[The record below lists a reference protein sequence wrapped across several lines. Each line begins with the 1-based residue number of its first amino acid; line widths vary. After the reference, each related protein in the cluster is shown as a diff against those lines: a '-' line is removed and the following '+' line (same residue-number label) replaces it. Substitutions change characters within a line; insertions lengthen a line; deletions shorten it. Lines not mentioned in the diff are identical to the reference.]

1 MEYNELIARYL
12 YWQGNAEGTVRE
24 ELEAIAADD
33 KEIEDRFYC
42 DLSFGTAGMRGKM
55 GAGTNRMNHYMVRR
69 ATRGL
74 ATYINKHDGK
84 AAGAAIAYDTRHHS
98 PEYAL
103 EAARTLCDCGIK
115 TYLFRIPSATPLL
128 SYALRRLGCA
138 AGIVIS
144 ASHNP
149 KEDNGYKVYDR
160 YGCQMIPEAANE
172 VAAYVWE
179 SSPFGEIISEEAAK
193 EQGLLIDL
201 GEEMQKEFCYE
212 TMKQSHPMAKE
223 AVAALKT
230 VYTPLHGTGYAP
242 IAFVLEAKGYP
253 VSVVAEQ
260 AAPDGDFPTVKKP
273 NPEEHDALA
282 MGIAQAEQ
290 EDADLVLGTD
300 PDCDRVGVAVK
311 TKKGY
316 RLLNGNEIGALLIHY
331 VLTRRKDKLKKNA
344 VILKSIVTNDFGAAV
359 AKTFGVETVETLTGF
374 KYIGEAMTAYE
385 KSGEKD
391 FIMGYEESY
400 GFLIGKHVRD
410 KDAVVSSLLICE
422 MAAYYKEK
430 GFGLY
435 DILASL
441 HHRFGFYLDA
451 MDAVTFPGSAGM
463 ARMKEIMASLR
474 GNATLFAPEQVRID
488 DYIDGLYGL
497 PGADVLKYVFAD
509 GSWVAVRP
517 SGTEP
522 KLKIYYS
529 VRAKNER
536 EAAAKTAS
544 LSDIILEAVE

>member
-12 YWQGNAEGTVRE
+12 YWQGNAEGAVGE

-74 ATYINKHDGK
+74 ATYIDKHDGK
-84 AAGAAIAYDTRHHS
+84 KAGAAIAYDTRHHS
-98 PEYAL
+98 AEYAL

-149 KEDNGYKVYDR
+149 KEDNGYKVYDQD
-160 YGCQMIPEAANE
+160 GCQMIPAAANE
-172 VAAYVWE
+172 VADYVWE
-179 SSPFGEIISEEAAK
+179 SSPFGAIISEADAK

-212 TMKQSHPMAKE
+212 TMKQSHPIAKE

-230 VYTPLHGTGYAP
+230 VYTPLHGTGYVP
-242 IAFVLEAKGYP
+242 ISFVLKAKGYP
-253 VSVVAEQ
+253 VSVVPEQ

-282 MGIAQAEQ
+282 MGIAQAER
-290 EDADLVLGTD
+290 EDADLVLATD

-311 TKKGY
+311 TGEGY
-316 RLLNGNEIGALLIHY
+316 RLLNGNQIGALLIQY
-331 VLTRRKDKLKKNA
+331 VLTRRKEKLKKNA

-391 FIMGYEESY
+391 FVLGYEESY

-435 DILASL
+435 DILESL
-441 HHRFGFYLDA
+441 HHRFGFYLDS
-451 MDAVTFPGSAGM
+451 MDSVTFPGSAGM

-474 GNATLFAPEQVRID
+474 TNKTLFGTEEVRID

-536 EAAAKTAS
+536 EAAARTMS
-544 LSDIILEAVE
+544 LSDIMLEAVE